1 MQHEWNVSEGRQ
13 KVVVSGAAVLALALV
28 LVLVLE
34 ASGMMKRSCSLDL

>member
-13 KVVVSGAAVLALALV
+13 KVVVSGAAVLAL
-28 LVLVLE
+28 VLVLE